1 MGMMKY
7 GKSKDLTEAEEIRG
21 SGKNKQKNYTRQFL
35 MPLVT
40 TGVFNHLEPD
50 ILVWEVNWALGI
62 ITTNKPSGG
71 DGIPAELLK
80 ILKDGAV
87 NVLCSIFQQIWNI
100 LTVATGKKM

>member
-1 MGMMKY
+1 MMKY

-50 ILVWEVNWALGI
+50 ILV
-62 ITTNKPSGG
+62 
-71 DGIPAELLK
+71 
-80 ILKDGAV
+80 
-87 NVLCSIFQQIWNI
+87 
-100 LTVATGKKM
+100 

>member
-21 SGKNKQKNYTRQFL
+21 SGKNKQKIYTRKFL

-50 ILVWEVNWALGI
+50 ILVCEISWALGI
-62 ITTNKPSGG
+62 ITTNKPSGD

-100 LTVATGKKM
+100 LTVPTGQKM